1 MDAIMVKSKFTGWR
15 KIGRNDALEYAK
27 WKINA
32 IVTGKTDEDRLN
44 MVNDCFRGTS
54 FILKDLSGRGL

>member
-1 MDAIMVKSKFTGWR
+1 MVKSKFNGWR

-32 IVTGKTDEDRLN
+32 IVTGKTDEDRLK
-44 MVNDCFRGTS
+44 MVNDCFRGIR
-54 FILKDLSGRGL
+54 FALKDLLGEGL

>member
-1 MDAIMVKSKFTGWR
+1 MDAIMVKSKFNGW
-15 KIGRNDALEYAK
+15 KGINKNDALEYAK

-44 MVNDCFRGTS
+44 MVNDCFRGIRFT
-54 FILKDLSGRGL
+54 LKDLEG

>member
-1 MDAIMVKSKFTGWR
+1 MDATMVKSKFNGW
-15 KIGRNDALEYAK
+15 KNINKNDALEYAK

-44 MVNDCFRGTS
+44 MVNDCFSGIRFT
-54 FILKDLSGRGL
+54 LKDLEG